1 MPQSRPAVPLRT
13 LPLTMAAGAAL
24 MLAACQVGPDF
35 HGPPGPSAG
44 AGYVAGGT
52 PTAIAP
58 DQRLAPGAD
67 VPARWWEAYGS
78 PELNALM
85 DQAIKASP
93 DIESAEAA
101 LRSANEL
108 YLAQHGALRPTVD
121 ASYNL
126 TGQKFSNEIAPPVL
140 NSTANPY
147 SLHTLQL
154 NVGYTPDVFGGLHRQ
169 AENALALAE
178 AQRYQAEAAYLTL
191 TANVAAAA
199 IQQASLIAQ
208 IKDAEALAASD
219 RRSLDTLRRSLQA
232 GEVAAADVTA
242 QEVVVAQAEQA
253 VSPLR
258 RQLAQQNDLIAFLVG
273 RTPAEAQVPAID
285 LDKLTLPA
293 DLPVSLPSDLVRHRP
308 DLRAAEANLH
318 AASANVGVAI
328 AARLPT
334 FPLTGNVGSQS
345 SNFGSLFSSGNFFW
359 TVAGA
364 VAAPIYEG
372 GQLKHRQKSA
382 EALLDQAKAQYR
394 GAALAAFQNVADSL
408 QALQGDARALD
419 AATAVDQ
426 AAARSLATAKKQL
439 DAGEAS
445 VLPLLAAEQAQLQA
459 RAAVTQARA
468 ARLADSAA
476 LFQSLG
482 GGWWNRTDF
491 AEAEPAQGGPA
502 AKSATQQ

>member
-1 MPQSRPAVPLRT
+1 MHRSGPCASTTAAAAFT
-13 LPLTMAAGAAL
+13 LTTVT
-24 MLAACQVGPDF
+24 LAACQVGPDF
-35 HGPPGPSAG
+35 HGPAAPSA
-44 AGYVAGGT
+44 ATGYTAGGL
-52 PTAIAP
+52 PAIAP
-58 DQRLAPGAD
+58 DQRLVSGAD

-78 PELNALM
+78 PELNTLM

-108 YLAQHGALRPTVD
+108 YLAQHGALLPTAD
-121 ASYNL
+121 AGYNL
-126 TGQKFSNEIAPPVL
+126 TGQKLSNQISPTL
-140 NSTANPY
+140 NNNANPF
-147 SLHTLQL
+147 SLHTLQV
-154 NVGYTPDVFGGLHRQ
+154 NVGYAPDVFGGLHRQ
-169 AENALALAE
+169 AESALAQAE

-208 IKDAEALAASD
+208 VRDAESLVASD
-219 RRSLDTLRRSLQA
+219 RKTLDALRRSQQA
-232 GEVAAADVTA
+232 GELSAAEVAA
-242 QEVVVAQAEQA
+242 QEVVVAQADQA
-253 VSPLR
+253 LPPLR
-258 RQLAQQNDLIAFLVG
+258 KQLAQQNDLIAFLIG
-273 RTPAEAQVPAID
+273 GAPAEAKLPALD

-293 DLPVSLPSDLVRHRP
+293 ELPVTLPSDLVRHRP
-308 DLRAAEANLH
+308 DVRAAEANLH

-334 FPLTGNVGSQS
+334 FPLTASVGSQATD
-345 SNFGSLFSSGNFFW
+345 FAGLFSSGNFFW
-359 TVAGA
+359 TVTGA

-372 GQLKHRQKSA
+372 GQLKHKQKSA

-394 GAALAAFQNVADSL
+394 GAALTAFHDVADSL

-419 AATAVDQ
+419 AAQAVDQ
-426 AAARSLATAKKQL
+426 AAARALATAKKQL

-445 VLPLLAAEQAQLQA
+445 ILPLLTAEQAQLQA
-459 RAAVTQARA
+459 RAALTQARA

-491 AEAEPAQGGPA
+491 AEAAPAKVGHADKPA
-502 AKSATQQ
+502 AQQR

>member
-1 MPQSRPAVPLRT
+1 MSNSRPAVSIRAMR
-13 LPLTMAAGAAL
+13 LTTAAAAL
-24 MLAACQVGPDF
+24 TLAACQVGPDF
-35 HGPPGPSAG
+35 HGPAAPSGA
-44 AGYVAGGT
+44 AGYAAGGL
-52 PTAIAP
+52 PAIAP
-58 DQRLAPGAD
+58 DQRLVPGAD
-67 VPARWWEAYGS
+67 VAARWWEAYGS

-108 YLAQHGALRPTVD
+108 YIAQHGALLPTAD
-121 ASYNL
+121 AGYNF
-126 TGQKFSNEIAPPVL
+126 TRQKFSDEIAPPAL

-147 SLHTLQL
+147 SLHTPQL

-169 AENALALAE
+169 AESALAQAE

-208 IKDAEALAASD
+208 IKDAETLAASD
-219 RRSLDTLRRSLQA
+219 RQTLDALRRSQQA
-232 GEVAAADVTA
+232 GELSATEVTA

-253 VSPLR
+253 LAPLR
-258 RQLAQQNDLIAFLVG
+258 KQLAQQNDLLAFLTG
-273 RTPAEAQVPAID
+273 RTPAEAQFPALD

-293 DLPVSLPSDLVRHRP
+293 DLPVTLPSDLVRHRP
-308 DLRAAEANLH
+308 DVRAAEANLH

-334 FPLTGNVGSQS
+334 FPLTASVGFQS
-345 SNFGSLFSSGNFFW
+345 ADLGRLFSGPNVFW
-359 TVAGA
+359 TLTGA

-372 GQLKHRQKSA
+372 GQLKHKQKSA

-408 QALQGDARALD
+408 QALQGDARTLD

-439 DAGEAS
+439 DAGETSA
-445 VLPLLAAEQAQLQA
+445 LPVLAAEQAQLQA

-476 LFQSLG
+476 LFQALG

-491 AEAEPAQGGPA
+491 AEAAPAGGKPA
-502 AKSATQQ
+502 AQQR